1 MIQLAIDV
9 DNIPQPT
16 GSVGMLAGEKWQFQ
30 TWFRDNLLGITT
42 SNFSDAVSIELR

>member
-1 MIQLAIDV
+1 M